1 MFISVPDIRESI
13 ENLELLHA
21 TIEKAHLAAPGTLTI
36 VRSARIPIVKYTDSH
51 SSGIQ
56 IDLSMNNSSA
66 TSSTAFV
73 NHHLRKYPQL
83 RPLTILLKQWLFQRK
98 MNEVYNRGGL
108 SSYAL
113 FLLILTVVQQ
123 FDGRGLAEG
132 EVCGRTLVQFLRQ
145 WGSPTAFADVIRP
158 LDEYMDKSLLQQDDP
173 FNPFALCNLPPPLL
187 TLSKD

>member
-1 MFISVPDIRESI
+1 MDLFISIPNIHESI

-21 TIEKAHLAAPGTLTI
+21 AIEKAQLAAPGTLKI
-36 VRSARIPIVKYTDSH
+36 VRSARVPIVKYTDSH

-56 IDLSMNNSSA
+56 IDVSMNNSSA
-66 TSSTAFV
+66 TSSTAFI
-73 NHHLRKYPQL
+73 NHHLHKYPQL
-83 RPLTILLKQWLFQRK
+83 RPLMILLKQWLFQRK
-98 MNEVYNRGGL
+98 MNEVYSRGGL

-123 FDGRGLAEG
+123 FEGRGLAKG

-158 LDEYMDKSLLQQDDP
+158 LEGYMDKSVLHQDDP
-173 FNPFALCNLPPPLL
+173 FNPFTLCNLPPPR
-187 TLSKD
+187 